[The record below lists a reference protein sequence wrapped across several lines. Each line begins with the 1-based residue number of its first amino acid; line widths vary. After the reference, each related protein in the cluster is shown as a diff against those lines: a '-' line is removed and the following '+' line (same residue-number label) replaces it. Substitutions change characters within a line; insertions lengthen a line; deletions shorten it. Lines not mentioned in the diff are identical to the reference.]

1 MLAFRGLWSVSKGR
15 SAFDR
20 HRALVIITFLTFAFF
35 FPSHKAP
42 LPRSKI
48 DPQIEPNPICR
59 LNVL

>member
-42 LPRSKI
+42 YH
-48 DPQIEPNPICR
+48 
-59 LNVL
+59 VLKLTLKSSRILFVD